1 MTITQVT
8 TFPVSLGL
16 PGGNQVTA
24 TGTNGTELKNSLVTQ
39 LNARLTAAQAQQQAV
54 NDALTAVNA

>member
-16 PGGNQVTA
+16 PGGNQITA
-24 TGTNGTELKNSLVTQ
+24 TGTNGTELKASLVAQ
-39 LNARLTAAQAQQQAV
+39 LNAKLSTPAQIQVVADAVSAV
-54 NDALTAVNA
+54 NT